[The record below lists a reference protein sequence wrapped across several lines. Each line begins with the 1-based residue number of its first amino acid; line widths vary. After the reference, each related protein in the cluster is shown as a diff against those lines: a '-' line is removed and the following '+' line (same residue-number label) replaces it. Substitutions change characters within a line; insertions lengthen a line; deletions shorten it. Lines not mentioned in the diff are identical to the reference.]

1 MIAESTRKLVGNLL
15 RLMAARSS
23 HYLAA
28 NERLKV
34 RALRFSSIYSWQLE
48 LDFIHLSL

>member
-1 MIAESTRKLVGNLL
+1 MEV
-15 RLMAARSS
+15 RSS

-48 LDFIHLSL
+48 PDFIDLSL